1 MDIETLKLANDY
13 TDKHSGG
20 SGGYGP
26 DNVTVGLT
34 VNNTLEVKDNSITDE
49 KLKSLNELK
58 TLIKNNFYDAS
69 KVAINILKYRITQL
83 QFDDLINQ
91 VKSENII
98 ADFCFET
105 PWGDGNADP
114 TIAQLKEKG
123 VKYATTISEG
133 YVNTFTFTN
142 AFDNHKQRVKN
153 LTTEI
158 SIILNEV
165 SPFMSILDQIVYI
178 HEWLCKH
185 VKYDVENSKRYYNYN
200 VYNCLVNKV
209 SVCGGYS
216 RVTELLFTL
225 LGIPCSIVASTWAG
239 HVWNIVQLDGH
250 WYNFDATDDG
260 FYPQVSFYENM
271 LISTSVKYAMLQ
283 AEYLMESN
291 DTVDIYTGLT
301 PVSCTDT
308 TYDNYWWRNVQGQL
322 LFSHIYPNYWFYI
335 DPTTNNIVD
344 SLIDGTD
351 KEVLYENTEYI
362 EVDESTHITAFS
374 YESIL
379 MHNLFILRGG
389 LILRI
394 GTDGLVEDSYSI
406 PNSSEHIFKG
416 IVLSEDCSSAHCF
429 YVWDADDNTWNGVWY
444 DTSETVNIAKV
455 LNSSISESKLSLGV
469 QEKLNNIINIK
480 SFGAVGDGITNDT
493 VAIQTA
499 IDFAVSNKT
508 GKVYF
513 PNGIYAVKSLLFKS
527 NIEYFGDG
535 KSSVILAIAGTAVGE
550 TTVLI
555 QSRTNIL
562 VHDLVFD
569 GNKSVNTGGSDIDGI
584 HLCDTFYTSH
594 IIFDRVWFQNN
605 VYSGTRYVAPSSGV
619 SDANYLNCRFLNT
632 DCGIIVLGSNDLTDF
647 KVENCIVDGHS
658 ASEGIAVFHTGNGN
672 NITIKNNTVRN
683 KTSASGIYIGNKVS
697 STNILKN
704 VIIDGNTV
712 ENTAAGITLRYCNGG
727 KVVNNTV
734 RNTVS
739 GNGITIQD
747 SSYVNVDNNFTD
759 ATYQWGMILRSLSN
773 CIISNN
779 FINNYNPANISG
791 SYSGVWFDT
800 VTDSIFEFNRITN
813 TIASSTLFDIVFNKS
828 SLTTGISSGLKI
840 RNNYIGGKIYLIDIS
855 YLVNSDITL
864 ESYTEIF
871 NSVINLTSNTVLYD
885 KTATITLS
893 TNTTIGNSGKLYQN
907 NFMVVTTQ
915 AVTTTGF
922 THVGGK
928 DGQFRTIWIP
938 NLAYALTLASSATT
952 VFTTGR
958 TLAVGSYTLLKFVC
972 RSGVWYEY

>member
-493 VAIQTA
+493 NAFISALTTA
-499 IDFAVSNKT
+499 NGRCVIVPGNGNIYNVDNITLNGVSVFLRGIDN
-508 GKVYF
+508 
-513 PNGIYAVKSLLFKS
+513 P
-527 NIEYFGDG
+527 
-535 KSSVILAIAGTAVGE
+535 
-550 TTVLI
+550 LI
-555 QSRTNIL
+555 QLVATSASHQIL
-562 VHDLVFD
+562 DLVNPLSVEITGCIFD
-569 GNKSVNTGGSDIDGI
+569 GNRIALGDSLDETILDFMNPNNVNIHHNTFRNVSREATVCRGTIKNIDVHHNVYENVSAHLWCFQGSADNIKFNNNVSNVGRTHGLEFEQCPTTRVQMLDNQMDSVTSACALFETVKYAIVKGNSFKNCQYGVLLKASVPNTADDGVNYQCDEIIIDDNYFGCSNALYSTAVVNGI
-584 HLCDTFYTSH
+584 KQYGT
-594 IIFDRVWFQNN
+594 IIFKNN
-605 VYSGTRYVAPSSGV
+605 TCKLSSAMISFADAKNVKLINNTNVSTSANSQQYKFTNVGTVEVDGLSHVDSV
-619 SDANYLNCRFLNT
+619 LTNANYLFYFTGVTTVILNN
-632 DCGIIVLGSNDLTDF
+632 L
-647 KVENCIVDGHS
+647 
-658 ASEGIAVFHTGNGN
+658 IAKSLAKLYSFVT
-672 NITIKNNTVRN
+672 
-683 KTSASGIYIGNKVS
+683 
-697 STNILKN
+697 
-704 VIIDGNTV
+704 
-712 ENTAAGITLRYCNGG
+712 
-727 KVVNNTV
+727 
-734 RNTVS
+734 
-739 GNGITIQD
+739 
-747 SSYVNVDNNFTD
+747 TD
-759 ATYQWGMILRSLSN
+759 ATQFYFKNMIGNFGDILRTMKLNANVVNAMN
-773 CIISNN
+773 CT
-779 FINNYNPANISG
+779 
-791 SYSGVWFDT
+791 DT
-800 VTDSIFEFNRITN
+800 SS
-813 TIASSTLFDIVFNKS
+813 TIGTTSAPASSTVDVPALGTYF
-828 SLTTGISSGLKI
+828 
-840 RNNYIGGKIYLIDIS
+840 
-855 YLVNSDITL
+855 
-864 ESYTEIF
+864 
-871 NSVINLTSNTVLYD
+871 
-885 KTATITLS
+885 TATPTAVKTITS
-893 TNTTIGNSGKLYQN
+893 ITTNAWMGRRIYIQSKA
-907 NFMVVTTQ
+907 F
-915 AVTTTGF
+915 
-922 THVGGK
+922 
-928 DGQFRTIWIP
+928 
-938 NLAYALTLASSATT
+938 ALTYTPSATLLT
-952 VFTTGR
+952 KSGTSVV
-958 TLAVGSYTLLKFVC
+958 VGVDSYISL
-972 RSGVWYEY
+972 EYNGFAWCEV